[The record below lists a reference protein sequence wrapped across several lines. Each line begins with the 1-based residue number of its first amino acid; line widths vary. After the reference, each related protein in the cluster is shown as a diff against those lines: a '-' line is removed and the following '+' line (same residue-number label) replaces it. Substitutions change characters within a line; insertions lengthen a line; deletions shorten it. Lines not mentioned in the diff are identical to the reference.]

1 MLPYARPSITE
12 AELAEVEACLESGW
26 LSTGPRTERFEQALA
41 AYTGAGF
48 ALGTNTGT
56 AALHLALLAVG
67 VGPGDEVVTTP
78 MTWVSTANVILHAG
92 ATPVFADVDEG
103 TLNLDPACVEEALSE
118 KTRTILPVHYAGL
131 PCDMDA
137 IVELARARGA
147 SVVEDGAHA
156 LGARYKGRPIGSIG
170 DATMFSFHPAKNMTT
185 GEGGA
190 LVTSRDD
197 VAVHARR
204 LRFHGIDQSP
214 QNRFGGRGPASYD
227 VVEAGFKYN
236 ISDLQSAIGL
246 HQLAA
251 LDERNQRRRSL
262 AGLYRRELA
271 HLEGV
276 RALGDAAYDYDH
288 AWHMMVVRVDTAR
301 LDVDRDGVV
310 EAMRERGIGAGV
322 HFVPLHLQTLYARH
336 ASRANLPNATRAH
349 AEIVTLP
356 LFPDMSDEDVARVI
370 GVLEDVLTA
379 HAGVPAGKAI
389 GR

>member
-41 AYTGAGF
+41 DYTGAAF

-56 AALHLALLAVG
+56 AALHLGLLAVG

-92 ATPVFADVDEG
+92 AIPVFADVDEE
-103 TLNLDPACVEEALSE
+103 TLNIDPARAEEALSE
-118 KTRTILPVHYAGL
+118 QTRAIVPVHYAGL

-137 IVELARARGA
+137 LTDLARARGA
-147 SVVEDGAHA
+147 SVVEDAAHA
-156 LGARYKGRPIGSIG
+156 LGARYRGRPIGSIA

-190 LVTSRDD
+190 LVTSRED
-197 VAVHARR
+197 VAARARR

-214 QNRFGGRGPASYD
+214 ENRFGGRGPASYD

-251 LDERNQRRRSL
+251 LDERNRRRKEL
-262 AGLYRRELA
+262 AELYRREIA
-271 HLEGV
+271 HLDGV
-276 RALGDAAYDYDH
+276 RTLGDAAYDYEH
-288 AWHMMVVRVDTAR
+288 AWHMMVVRVDTDR

-310 EAMRERGIGAGV
+310 EALRERGIGAGV
-322 HFVPLHLQTLYARH
+322 HFVPLNLQTLYLQYAAG
-336 ASRANLPNATRAH
+336 ASLPNATRAH

-356 LFPDMSDEDVARVI
+356 LFPDMADEDVARVL
-370 GVLEDVLTA
+370 GALEDVMA
-379 HAGVPAGKAI
+379 VHERHSSRKAG